1 MSPNF
6 MMRKE
11 DMDKY
16 LNELA
21 KELRKFEGRNAHF
34 EIVIA
39 GGASIVQN
47 YTFREMSSDIDA
59 MINDWAIREAA
70 RRVADHFNLPSDWL
84 NSDFEHTKSF
94 TPALR
99 GFSKYYRTFCHV
111 LEVRAIEQEYL
122 IAMKLMSGRLYK
134 NDLSDIIGIL
144 AESRDKGEPISKEMV
159 DTAMQNLYGGWDN
172 VDEAIKDLFVSIL
185 SQYEHDAELYS
196 KVQADERTTKQTLQ
210 FIASKYED
218 VVREDTIKEIIK
230 SNQKTKD
237 VFKISDTAEDQSL
250 VKALDEL
257 LREES
262 EREF

>member
-1 MSPNF
+1 
-6 MMRKE
+6 
-11 DMDKY
+11 
-16 LNELA
+16 
-21 KELRKFEGRNAHF
+21 
-34 EIVIA
+34 
-39 GGASIVQN
+39 
-47 YTFREMSSDIDA
+47 
-59 MINDWAIREAA
+59 
-70 RRVADHFNLPSDWL
+70 
-84 NSDFEHTKSF
+84 
-94 TPALR
+94 
-99 GFSKYYRTFCHV
+99 
-111 LEVRAIEQEYL
+111 
-122 IAMKLMSGRLYK
+122 
-134 NDLSDIIGIL
+134 
-144 AESRDKGEPISKEMV
+144 MV